1 MWSDIDVTTE
11 NGSERGDVGTSGPV
25 PLLALKME
33 EEGHKARNLA
43 ASRRRK
49 RLSVFSKKMRTSV
62 PQQQQT
68 KFC

>member
-33 EEGHKARNLA
+33 EEGWKPGNAG
-43 ASRRRK
+43 S
-49 RLSVFSKKMRTSV
+49 F
-62 PQQQQT
+62 
-68 KFC
+68 